1 MKEIRIGTRNSKL
14 AIYQAELVAESL
26 QQSGFQTKL
35 VPIET
40 KGDKILDVSLH
51 KIGSKGVFT
60 EELEHM
66 LRQKEVDIAVHSAK
80 DLPSRMPGDLSLIA
94 FGEREKACDVLVSL
108 EAGISLEGKAMII
121 GTSSTRR
128 VAMLKRL
135 FPQHQIVDMR
145 GNLLTRLEKLKSGT
159 CHAMILAFAG
169 VHRLG
174 LGQHICQ
181 QIPTDVFVPAVG
193 QGSIAIQAL
202 KANAE
207 LAKAVEQSFHHKPT
221 GIEIETERAF
231 LATMD
236 GGCSVPVFGH
246 AKLQNNQLSVSGG
259 IVSLDGSRFVKKTV
273 STMLSLK
280 RTNNLEKCIETGTML
295 ARMVLNDGGQE
306 ILTEIKSQLNNN

>member
-14 AIYQAELVAESL
+14 AIYQAEQVAEAL
-26 QQSGFQTKL
+26 QKRGFSTKL

-40 KGDKILDVSLH
+40 KGDKVLDVSLH

-66 LRQKEVDIAVHSAK
+66 LRQKEIDIAVHSAK
-80 DLPSRMPGDLSLIA
+80 DLPSRLPQDLSLIA
-94 FGEREKACDVLVSL
+94 FGEREKACDVLVGL
-108 EAGISLEGKAMII
+108 EVGISLEGKAMKI

-135 FPQHQIVDMR
+135 FPQHEIVDMR

-159 CHAMILAFAG
+159 CSAMILAFAG

-174 LGQHICQ
+174 LSQHICQ
-181 QIPTDVFVPAVG
+181 EIPTDVFVPAVG

-202 KANAE
+202 KE
-207 LAKAVEQSFHHKPT
+207 DTQLAKDVEESFHHTST

-246 AKLQNNQLSVSGG
+246 AKLIGNQLSVTGG
-259 IVSLDGSRFVKKTV
+259 IVSLDGSRFVKKAVT
-273 STMLSLK
+273 TMLLAKTTSHH
-280 RTNNLEKCIETGTML
+280 EKCIETGQML

-306 ILTEIKSQLNNN
+306 ILTEIKTQLNNN